1 MKKNIILSVGAI
13 ALVSF
18 IGAKYYASSVAKDR
32 VDSILASA
40 PPILKGLTYK
50 DVSVGLLTGSVT
62 FKDVEFSSPAKDR
75 NILINEVVLNDYD
88 EESEIPSYMDLEFN
102 GIEAE
107 IKQIDEL
114 SKLGYED
121 YLSSNMAISYE
132 FDAKAGEV
140 NIKNLSMG
148 IDDLGSIRIELKLS
162 NIKNPAALI
171 FTYPSV
177 QIDAAKIVYEDD
189 SLIDRAYTLRA
200 KKEKKSVDEIK
211 DDAIQILDSKIEKT
225 SGEFQKNVL
234 LAIRN
239 FIDDPDEL
247 TISVS
252 PQSPVSIKQLLSV
265 RDPQYY
271 IELLKLEVDS

>member
-1 MKKNIILSVGAI
+1 
-13 ALVSF
+13 
-18 IGAKYYASSVAKDR
+18 
-32 VDSILASA
+32 
-40 PPILKGLTYK
+40 
-50 DVSVGLLTGSVT
+50 
-62 FKDVEFSSPAKDR
+62 
-75 NILINEVVLNDYD
+75 LINEVVLNDYD

-114 SKLGYED
+114 SMLGYED

-132 FDAKAGEV
+132 FDAEAGEV

-148 IDDLGSIRIELKLS
+148 IDDVGSIGIELKLS

-189 SLIDRAYTLRA
+189 SLIDRAYTLQA

-234 LAIRN
+234 LAIRD

-271 IELLKLEVDS
+271 IELLKIEVDS